1 MIIAALDAWVLDADA
16 TALETTVGARPA
28 VHGVGAAVA
37 RAIVVA
43 EATAVAVGAVVLFAA
58 LFATMNSISGELTYP
73 GQVCPPSK
81 RLHAYDTP
89 PHTMRNPRKRGPRQK
104 KDRWVSV
111 GQMSPIDVVLSR
123 VSSSS

>member
-1 MIIAALDAWVLDADA
+1 MIITAVDAWVLDA
-16 TALETTVGARPA
+16 TALEITVGVRPA
-28 VHGVGAAVA
+28 VGA
-37 RAIVVA
+37 A
-43 EATAVAVGAVVLFAA
+43 EATGVADGAVAMSAA
-58 LFATMNSISGELTYP
+58 LFATMNSISGELTYS
-73 GQVCPPSK
+73 GQACPPSK

-89 PHTMRNPRKRGPRQK
+89 PHTMRNPRERGPRQK